1 MQSGIFPRA
10 DFPIIIGRSWTDCE
24 PPMALED
31 RYGLS
36 LSTTSPEAA
45 AAYREGMD
53 LLLSAWTGAAEAF
66 ERAIAA
72 DPDFALAHIARGR
85 IHTFYQQGDVART
98 KAALARELVA
108 RSGSEREKSHVET
121 LALAIEGNLPAA
133 LASTLKHIDAW
144 PRDAIVMS
152 LPMGAFG
159 LFAFS
164 GMADHDQA
172 RVDLC
177 GRYAHHYG
185 DDWWYLYN
193 HGWALTENNDVGKG
207 RAMTER
213 SFALREANANA
224 VHALLHAMFED
235 GSVDDADRL
244 VDRWIGT
251 YDRAGILHGH
261 LRWHQALGALE
272 YGDSARALK
281 IYAEVLQP
289 SVTHAPPLNAVTDG
303 ASLLWRLQAYGHP
316 VPDGLW
322 SEADAYAQRAFPRS
336 SIPFADVH
344 MALFAAATRNS
355 AALEE
360 RLAVIEKRLAEGKL
374 PAGPVVPT
382 LFRAMSAFAEGDY
395 RGCVARLSPVLDE
408 VVRIGGSHA
417 QRTLVEDTFIVA
429 LMKSGELA
437 RARAMLDQRLHR
449 RPSPRD
455 TRWLATESGGS

>member
-1 MQSGIFPRA
+1 
-10 DFPIIIGRSWTDCE
+10 
-24 PPMALED
+24 
-31 RYGLS
+31 
-36 LSTTSPEAA
+36 
-45 AAYREGMD
+45 
-53 LLLSAWTGAAEAF
+53 
-66 ERAIAA
+66 
-72 DPDFALAHIARGR
+72 
-85 IHTFYQQGDVART
+85 
-98 KAALARELVA
+98 
-108 RSGSEREKSHVET
+108 
-121 LALAIEGNLPAA
+121 
-133 LASTLKHIDAW
+133 
-144 PRDAIVMS
+144 
-152 LPMGAFG
+152 

-164 GMADHDQA
+164 GMADHDRA

-177 GRYAHHYG
+177 ERYARHYG

-193 HGWALTENNDVGKG
+193 HGWALTENNDVKRG

-213 SFALREANANA
+213 AFAMREANANA

-261 LRWHQALGALE
+261 IRWHQALGALE
-272 YGDSARALK
+272 YGDAARALK
-281 IYAEVLQP
+281 IYADVLQP
-289 SVTHAPPLNAVTDG
+289 SATHAPPLNAVTDG

-322 SEADAYAQRAFPRS
+322 SEADASAQRAFPRS
-336 SIPFADVH
+336 SIAFADVH
-344 MALFAAATRNS
+344 MALFAAATRNQ
-355 AALEE
+355 AALEK

-374 PAGPVVPT
+374 PAGPVVPA
-382 LFRAMSAFAEGDY
+382 LFRALGAFAEGDY
-395 RGCVARLSPVLDE
+395 RGCVAQLSPVLDE

-437 RARAMLDQRLHR
+437 RARAMLDERLHR